1 MSVLSKAWKK
11 NYPGIKEAWGEL
23 RESEGGVGIIASTLG
38 AVFAPLAAFAPFFKK
53 ETSPGSGVYETDL
66 INPASVAFAGVV
78 GLLVYV
84 IVKKKK

>member
-1 MSVLSKAWKK
+1 MSVISKIWKK
-11 NYPGIKEAWGEL
+11 NYPGIKEAWTEV
-23 RESEGGVGIIASTLG
+23 RESETGVGFITSTLG
-38 AVFAPLAAFAPFFKK
+38 AIFAPLAAFGPLFRK